1 MPKAPGALTQAIGEM
16 LEVTARTPQNLE
28 WVGPKKELR
37 KPNRNI
43 FRDLAEENVYQ
54 PKICDAICRH
64 QKQKRKKET

>member
-54 PKICDAICRH
+54 PKICDGICRH